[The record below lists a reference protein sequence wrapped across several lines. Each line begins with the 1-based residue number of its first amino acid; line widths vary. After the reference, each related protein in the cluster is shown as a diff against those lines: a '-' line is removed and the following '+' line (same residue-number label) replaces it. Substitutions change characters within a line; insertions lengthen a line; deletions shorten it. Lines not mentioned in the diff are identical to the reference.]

1 MTTLR
6 RVIASV
12 HVDGIDELS
21 QSVATAASH
30 AAQMG
35 VKQAPFVLAHL
46 QPTPDYDVMVTF
58 QIHESVVEVRVELS
72 AVTDTRL
79 EPYALFAASA
89 AGVCVTD
96 LCGGTVSAAQVEES
110 KGSQFATTIED
121 ARAVVLVLSDTVAAG
136 NKPDT
141 AGKSVADGL
150 TTAGFEIA
158 AYEVLSD
165 EPSELEAR
173 LDHWLPLAPQLIITV
188 GGTGIGPRDK
198 AVDIVGP
205 RIETDVPGVMEAAR
219 AYGQA
224 RTPYSALSRGVAG
237 RIGDTFVL
245 TFPGSRKGAEETLDA
260 LLITLIHL
268 VEVHRKAKPHA
279 DGYK

>member
-46 QPTPDYDVMVTF
+46 QPTPEYDVMVTF
-58 QIHESVVEVRVELS
+58 QIHENVVEVRVELS
-72 AVTDTRL
+72 AVTDIRL
-79 EPYALFAASA
+79 EPYALFAASV

-96 LCGGTVSAAQVEES
+96 LCGGTVSAAKVEES
-110 KGSQFATTIED
+110 KGSQFATSID
-121 ARAVVLVLSDTVAAG
+121 NARAVVLVLSDTVAAG
-136 NKPDT
+136 DKPDT

-150 TTAGFEIA
+150 KNAGFEIA

-165 EPSELEAR
+165 EPSELEGR
-173 LDHWLPLAPQLIITV
+173 LDHWLPLAPELLITV

-198 AVDIVGP
+198 AVDVVTP

-260 LLITLIHL
+260 LLVTLIHL
-268 VEVHRKAKPHA
+268 VEVHRKAEPHA